1 MEIFKIPLYRY
12 VRYLVILAPGMS
24 ALCAPEKPHFTLIR
38 CSELA
43 EPPERQVVLAFRA
56 FDLGGGHGFYLF
68 LFIVNDHNLFF
79 YPLPLNLHLIG
90 IFYSPDIPA
99 FPALQLTGRGHQHGF
114 TFRTKHRFTMRDD
127 TRLSPRMTALP
138 DVHQRCHLYPNE
150 VPYGFHPV
158 ATTNEG
164 LVQNPFFGIRRI
176 SL

>member
-1 MEIFKIPLYRY
+1 MP
-12 VRYLVILAPGMS
+12 

-38 CSELA
+38 CTELA

-68 LFIVNDHNLFF
+68 LFIVNDHYLFF
-79 YPLPLNLHLIG
+79 YPLPLNFHLIG
-90 IFYSPDIPA
+90 IFYFPDIPA

-127 TRLSPRMTALP
+127 TRLSPRMTAVP
-138 DVHQRCHLYPNE
+138 DVHKRSHRCPNN
-150 VPYGFHPV
+150 VPDGFPFV
-158 ATTNEG
+158 ATTKEG
-164 LVQNPFFGIRRI
+164 LLQNPFFGIRRI